1 MKRLGGELDG
11 KKKEAGVLETRVAA
25 LRERHRSE
33 SERCAREAR
42 RATAELEG
50 LRSEE
55 AEVRSKLRDGR
66 GELLAVAAAAEDRA
80 AAVDAAETAAASLE
94 RRAAELG
101 AQVEG
106 LESARDRV
114 AEETEAARR
123 RQAEELSRWKE
134 ATAERQQEFERFS
147 RMVRTKASSLGD
159 LEKEVRWW
167 GGWWSREAAIRAK
180 RESTHALGR
189 YEYARAGRCWG
200 VASCVCPTRA
210 APKACLGRSYC
221 TFWAARPLGSK
232 LCPLRE
238 LRVTPSLR
246 QNRPRLCPCVISPP
260 LHTLYQFCATSREL
274 DFYQLTQTILHWS
287 AC

>member
-1 MKRLGGELDG
+1 MGWRGALEAARSRLEAEEERGRTERLGLQAEVKRLGGELDG
-11 KKKEAGVLETRVAA
+11 KMTEAGVLEARVEA

-33 SERCAREAR
+33 SERCVREAR

-66 GELLAVAAAAEDRA
+66 AELLAVAAAAEDRA

-106 LESARDRV
+106 LEFARDRV

-134 ATAERQQEFERFS
+134 AMAERQQEFERFS
-147 RMVRTKASSLGD
+147 RMVRSKASSLGD
-159 LEKEVRWW
+159 LEKEVRWGVWW
-167 GGWWSREAAIRAK
+167 GGEEVAIHARER
-180 RESTHALGR
+180 
-189 YEYARAGRCWG
+189 
-200 VASCVCPTRA
+200 
-210 APKACLGRSYC
+210 
-221 TFWAARPLGSK
+221 
-232 LCPLRE
+232 
-238 LRVTPSLR
+238 
-246 QNRPRLCPCVISPP
+246 
-260 LHTLYQFCATSREL
+260 
-274 DFYQLTQTILHWS
+274 
-287 AC
+287 